1 MSMGMENNTNGLTY
15 EDLLLL
21 PDDGKRHEVI
31 RGELYVTPSPITV
44 HQRVAR
50 DLGYILHR
58 FVVERD
64 LGEVFFAPLDVYL
77 SPSDIVQP
85 DLLFISSNRMGRITD
100 KYIQGAPDLVVE
112 VISESTRRTDRKIKL
127 RLYESFDVIE
137 YWLADPVV
145 QTIEVYS
152 RNQENRLVRTAEYEE
167 TDTLTSDLFPGLV
180 INLADL
186 WVDRRQNVE

>member
-1 MSMGMENNTNGLTY
+1 MSMGMELNTNGLTY

-21 PDDGKRHEVI
+21 PDDGKRHELI
-31 RGELYVTPSPITV
+31 GGEHYVTPSPNFF
-44 HQRVAR
+44 HQSFVGELSRVIDNFLEEKKLGILLSAPFDVLLSPR
-50 DLGYILHR
+50 D
-58 FVVERD
+58 VVE
-64 LGEVFFAPLDVYL
+64 
-77 SPSDIVQP
+77 P
-85 DLLFISSNRMGRITD
+85 DLLFVSNSRMGCITD
-100 KYIQGAPDLVVE
+100 TYIQGAPDLVVE

-167 TDTLTSDLFPGLV
+167 TDILKSDLFPGLV

>member
-1 MSMGMENNTNGLTY
+1 MSMGMEVNTNGLTY
-15 EDLLLL
+15 ESLLLL

-31 RGELYVTPSPITV
+31 GGELYVTPSPITV
-44 HQRVAR
+44 HQRFAR
-50 DLGYILHR
+50 DLGYVLHS
-58 FVVERD
+58 FVVEHD

-85 DLLFISSNRMGRITD
+85 DLLFISNSRMGCITD
-100 KYIQGAPDLVVE
+100 NYIQGAPDLVVE

-167 TDTLTSDLFPGLV
+167 TDTLSSDLFPGLV
-180 INLADL
+180 INVADL
-186 WVDRRQNVE
+186 WVDRRKNAE